1 MSETSLLHEDVTLL
15 HRIAVGD
22 EQAFRIIFN
31 RYHHRLGAHIYRV
44 TQSRELAQEITQD
57 VFLKIWINR
66 ETLTDIV
73 NFKAYLFAASKNQAL
88 THLRKMAL
96 EKNRITL
103 LENSMDVQHDDN
115 AEENA
120 RYLLIDEAIDHLPP
134 QQRQVYLLSRHE
146 RLKYTEIAS
155 RLSLSRETVK
165 KYLQLSSESISNY
178 IRKKL
183 IINALLIISIFI

>member
-1 MSETSLLHEDVTLL
+1 ML